1 MEQETMLK
9 EILHALQMHSEHID
23 KKFEQMN
30 DKMDNKINELESKM
44 DNRINALESK
54 MDNKISELDSKMNN
68 GFDRL
73 GKKVD
78 GIRVEL
84 TETQE
89 NTEYVLSKTAQHERK
104 LRQFSEQQ

>member
-9 EILHALQMHSEHID
+9 EILHALQLHSEHVD
-23 KKFEQMN
+23 NKFDQMS
-30 DKMDNKINELESKM
+30 DKMDNM
-44 DNRINALESK
+44 R
-54 MDNKISELDSKMNN
+54 SELDTKMDR
-68 GFDRL
+68 GFNRL
-73 GKKVD
+73 GKKID

-89 NTEYVLSKTAQHERK
+89 TTDYLLSKTARHQKK